1 MVDSTEN
8 TTDDEKVKT
17 ILRMKLGMTLHLIK
31 HKYRCCSKRPGQ

>member
-17 ILRMKLGMTLHLIK
+17 ISRMKLGMTLRLIK